1 MKILDLAAEVQ
12 GRRRKLRTLRVGN
25 AKSEENIKN
34 KIQRAAEGGWIMFLS
49 APFFLGET
57 KSCIMQVRWRRPPL
71 ETIPDSIQPDGVLAC
86 GPSFIIMKEV
96 SAI

>member
-1 MKILDLAAEVQ
+1 MKILDLVAEIQ

-25 AKSEENIKN
+25 VKSEENIKN
-34 KIQRAAEGGWIMFLS
+34 KIQRAAEGGWNIVPLCS
-49 APFFLGET
+49 FLGET

-71 ETIPDSIQPDGVLAC
+71 ETIPDSIQPDGGLAC